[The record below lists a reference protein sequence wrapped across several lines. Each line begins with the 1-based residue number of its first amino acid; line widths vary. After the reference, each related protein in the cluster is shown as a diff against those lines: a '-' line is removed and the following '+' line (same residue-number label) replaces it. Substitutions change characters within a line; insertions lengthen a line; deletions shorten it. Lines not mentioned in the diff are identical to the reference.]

1 MSYFDA
7 AIKKAFPPPAPPTP
21 YVFPKLVR
29 DVHVT
34 SLVTTAITPAAPGSR
49 VPLAVRTVTVTG
61 LVTTYRFVP
70 AIWSRLLQIRPA
82 KPPQTFLPRD
92 TTRPAGSSPSKDS
105 KGRRS
110 FDPYGDFAFHV
121 EIEGLGTLAFQKFDG
136 VDVEIDQIE
145 YKDSL
150 DTHPHKRP
158 GIYRFGN
165 LKLTKGVISNTKL
178 WQWIHDTMAG
188 KLERRNGS
196 IHILSDDHNSGTPEI
211 TYHFYQAWPC
221 KWSGLRLDGK
231 GAGGLVEELEL
242 AVDYVGRGK

>member
-1 MSYFDA
+1 MSYFDQ
-7 AIKKAFPPPAPPTP
+7 AIKKAFPPAAPPRP
-21 YVFPKLVR
+21 YSYPAFIR
-29 DVHVT
+29 ETTVT
-34 SLVTTAITPAAPGSR
+34 QLTTTTIVQAGPGKR
-49 VPLAVRTVTVTG
+49 VPLAVRTVSVKG

-70 AIWSRLLQIRPA
+70 AVFTRIGPIRLA

-92 TTRPAGSSPSKDS
+92 TKKTPGSSAQGAST
-105 KGRRS
+105 GRRS

-121 EIEGLGTLAFQKFDG
+121 EIEGLGVLAFQKFDG

-165 LKLTKGVISNTKL
+165 LKLTKGVISNTDL
-178 WQWIHDTMAG
+178 WKWIHDAMAG
-188 KLERRNGS
+188 NVQRRNGS
-196 IHILSDDHNSGTPEI
+196 IHVLSDNHDKTKPEV
-211 TYHFYQAWPC
+211 TYNFYQAWPC

-231 GAGGLVEELEL
+231 GQGALVEELEL
-242 AVDYVGRGK
+242 AVDYVARGK

>member
-7 AIKKAFPPPAPPTP
+7 AIKNAFPPPPPPAP
-21 YVFPKLVR
+21 YSFPKVIR
-29 DVHVT
+29 EVT
-34 SLVTTAITPAAPGSR
+34 VTTLKTTTITQVGPGKR
-49 VPLAVRTVTVTG
+49 VALAVRTVTVRG
-61 LVTTYRFVP
+61 LITSYRFVP
-70 AIWSRLLQIRPA
+70 AVWTRIFAIRVA
-82 KPPQTFLPRD
+82 RTPQTILPRD
-92 TTRPAGSSPSKDS
+92 TLRPPGVSPHKPSV
-105 KGRRS
+105 GRRS

-136 VDVEIDQIE
+136 VDVEIDQIA

-165 LKLTKGVISNTKL
+165 LKLTKGVVSNTKL
-178 WQWIHDTMAG
+178 WKWIHDAMAG
-188 KLERRNGS
+188 DVQRRNGS
-196 IHILSDDHNSGTPEI
+196 IHVLADTHDKGSPEI
-211 TYHFYQAWPC
+211 TYNFYQAWPC

-242 AVDYVGRGK
+242 AVDYVGRAK